1 MVTDN
6 QISKTAV
13 ATHNYFS
20 PTLISWR
27 ATLAGLSITLL
38 TFFAFLA
45 LMMGLGGLGLSDG
58 ASARSAGVFTA
69 SGLFI
74 AIVLSIFGGSYFAA
88 RVAKVTSEGM
98 GASQGLLVGAVFIL
112 FILFQV
118 MSAVGTLGKAAGD
131 ALGIV
136 GSSAQSAAQNPMVQ
150 DIVSD
155 AVGDLNLRS
164 DPSTVMS
171 GVSSRLLRGDQEGA
185 KNYLAREAGISP
197 TEADQRI
204 AGAQTQ
210 INQGLEQARSA
221 SATALQ
227 ATGWSLF
234 IMILLSAIASALGGL
249 FAAKRNYSHTL
260 DISSRQARQ
269 TPTPTFIPTHT

>member
-6 QISKTAV
+6 QISNTGV
-13 ATHNYFS
+13 ATHNFFS

-27 ATLAGLSITLL
+27 ATLAGLSITLF

-58 ASARSAGVFTA
+58 ASAQNAGVFAA

-74 AIVLSIFGGSYFAA
+74 AIVLSIFGGSYFAS

-98 GASQGLLVGAVFIL
+98 GVSQGLLVGAVFVL

-136 GSSAQSAAQNPMVQ
+136 GSSAQNAAQNPMVQ

-164 DPSTVMS
+164 DPSRVMS

-210 INQGLEQARSA
+210 INQGLEQARTA

-234 IMILLSAIASALGGL
+234 ILILLSAVASALGGF